1 MGQNQD
7 DIIPAV
13 GCGKWNDPDQV
24 LRRALLI
31 CVNSLYQQTCLTK
44 SPHVRKSKTA
54 LDFGFNAVY
63 SGFWILGQWNLDSW
77 FNFSWYSLSC
87 FLDSNAQDSGF
98 HKEKFTEFQNP
109 ESGLPSMWQNHVKEK
124 HLLLGSALC
133 ATQCYVCSSHY
144 SYPIFN

>member
-1 MGQNQD
+1 MLIGRKTN
-7 DIIPAV
+7 
-13 GCGKWNDPDQV
+13 GKEVTENMQEV
-24 LRRALLI
+24 SYGRIMREI
-31 CVNSLYQQTCLTK
+31 NLTRNLAYTQ
-44 SPHVRKSKTA
+44 SPHVSTWSRLIQDMPSVCIPRCG
-54 LDFGFNAVY
+54 LR
-63 SGFWILGQWNLDSW
+63 ILGQWNLDSW

-109 ESGLPSMWQNHVKEK
+109 VSGLPSMWQNHVKEK

-133 ATQCYVCSSHY
+133 STQCYVCSSHY